1 MTTWAT
7 FKTDIDKA
15 IDMRAKRIDDNQN
28 LIVKQLRQLGYS
40 VYITS
45 MVGNGF
51 PDLVIGK
58 RNKNYLV
65 ELKDGSKPLSARK
78 LTDAEV
84 NFINKWQ
91 GEVIVAHDLDQI
103 LNQIK

>member
-1 MTTWAT
+1 MRRAA
-7 FKTDIDKA
+7 KIDA
-15 IDMRAKRIDDNQN
+15 NQN

-45 MVGNGF
+45 AIGRGF

-65 ELKDGSKPLSARK
+65 ELKDGSKPPSARK
-78 LTDAEV
+78 LTDDEV
-84 NFINKWQ
+84 KFIEDWQ
-91 GEVIVAHDLDQI
+91 GNVIIAKDLDEI

>member
-1 MTTWAT
+1 
-7 FKTDIDKA
+7 
-15 IDMRAKRIDDNQN
+15 MRRAARKDDNQT

-45 MVGNGF
+45 MVGKGF

-65 ELKDGSKPLSARK
+65 ELKDGSKPPSARK
-78 LTDAEV
+78 LTDDEAK
-84 NFINKWQ
+84 FIEGWQ
-91 GEVIVAHDLDQI
+91 GTIIVAHDLDGI

>member
-1 MTTWAT
+1 MR
-7 FKTDIDKA
+7 KKGRTDA
-15 IDMRAKRIDDNQN
+15 NQT

-45 MVGNGF
+45 MVGKGF

-65 ELKDGSKPLSARK
+65 ELKDGSKPPSARK
-78 LTDAEV
+78 LTTDEID
-84 NFINKWQ
+84 FIDKWH
-91 GEVIVAHDLDQI
+91 GDVIVAHDLDGI

>member
-1 MTTWAT
+1 
-7 FKTDIDKA
+7 
-15 IDMRAKRIDDNQN
+15 MRAKRIDDNQN

>member
-1 MTTWAT
+1 MR
-7 FKTDIDKA
+7 KKGRTDG
-15 IDMRAKRIDDNQN
+15 NQT

-45 MVGNGF
+45 MVGSGF

-58 RNKNYLV
+58 HNKNYLV
-65 ELKDGSKPLSARK
+65 ELKDGSKPLSQRK

-84 NFINKWQ
+84 DFIDKWQ
-91 GEVIVAHDLDQI
+91 GTVIVAHDLDGI
-103 LNQIK
+103 LNQVK

>member
-1 MTTWAT
+1 
-7 FKTDIDKA
+7 
-15 IDMRAKRIDDNQN
+15 MRAKRIDDNQN

-45 MVGNGF
+45 MVGKGF
-51 PDLVIGK
+51 PDLVIGR

-65 ELKDGSKPLSARK
+65 ELKDGSKPLSAQK
-78 LTDAEV
+78 LTPAEV
-84 NFINKWQ
+84 DFINHWQ
-91 GEVIVAHDLDQI
+91 GEVIVANDLDGI

>member
-1 MTTWAT
+1 
-7 FKTDIDKA
+7 
-15 IDMRAKRIDDNQN
+15 MRARRIDANQN
-28 LIVKQLRQLGYS
+28 EIVKQLRQLGYS

-45 MVGNGF
+45 MVGDGF

-58 RNKNYLV
+58 RNKNFLV

-78 LTDAEV
+78 LTKAEV
-84 NFINKWQ
+84 DFIDKWQ
-91 GEVIVAHDLDQI
+91 GEVIVAHDLDGI